1 VSSVPLVV
9 IGKFHLTLFSFKMHR
24 FARKGLMKRL
34 IEQQGMGLR
43 AAQVL
48 ARKEA
53 VQELV
58 GWVS

>member
-1 VSSVPLVV
+1 
-9 IGKFHLTLFSFKMHR
+9 MHS

-53 VQELV
+53 VQELA
-58 GWVS
+58 GWIS